1 LSILQIWFS
10 LPSVPVGL
18 ATPEAIERLN
28 YVFRSLEPD
37 GYKSAG
43 ATHGLIWRR
52 FIGRLPSI
60 GPAPSGRQPPPW
72 KAGPGSGRM

>member
-10 LPSVPVGL
+10 LPRAPVGL

-28 YVFRSLEPD
+28 CVFRSLDPD

-43 ATHGLIWRR
+43 PTHGLIW
-52 FIGRLPSI
+52 
-60 GPAPSGRQPPPW
+60 APYHRAASVNRSCPFRSSATTLKEQDQDQ
-72 KAGPGSGRM
+72 AG